1 MAIDILSIPSMSAE
15 AERIFSGGRRTITWD
30 RMQLGSGN
38 IERTECLK
46 SWLRSNITASGRLVA
61 TDVVDEAL
69 NHGVLREQSVLLS
82 IFNISIRPY

>member
-1 MAIDILSIPSMSAE
+1 M
-15 AERIFSGGRRTITWD
+15 ITWD

-38 IERTECLK
+38 IEHTECLK

-69 NHGVLREQSVLLS
+69 NHEVLREQLTTTPSQRS
-82 IFNISIRPY
+82 PD